1 MCAGAVVS
9 NPQLAK
15 ALEHLENAEATILS
29 HVAAMSAASNIEMDD
44 EHPEAVLLTMDL
56 PDPLPMLLAVLRSV
70 SRAAGVLETL
80 DEQ

>member
-1 MCAGAVVS
+1 MS
-9 NPQLAK
+9 DPKLAK

-29 HVAAMSAASNIEMDD
+29 HVAAVSAASSIEMPDD

-70 SRAAGVLETL
+70 SRAAGVLEGV
-80 DEQ
+80 DS